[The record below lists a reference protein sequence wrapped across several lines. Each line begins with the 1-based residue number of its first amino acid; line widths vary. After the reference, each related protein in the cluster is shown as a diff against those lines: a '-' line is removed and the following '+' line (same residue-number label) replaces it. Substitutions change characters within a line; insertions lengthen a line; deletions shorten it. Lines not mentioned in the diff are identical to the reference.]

1 MLKYIILYKNG
12 KTWNGKAETIVDIP
26 VVACLLLAAKQ
37 TDGYTYL
44 YYSNGIRWC
53 YFDEVYSGSESKSVK
68 RTPNPKST
76 TKKQK
81 AFDEAYLEWTMEHF
95 AKYDNCPSVKEYK
108 KWLWVQKNEKAVKV
122 DKDGFIPWYGGEMP
136 VPRGTM
142 VHVKLRSGKEVI
154 CTAGY
159 HPSSKQF
166 KRLSDNW
173 LYATDWSHDNEPGD
187 IVAYRVYDEEPKPS
201 DDKHINFPSGA
212 SISWKSSDDIFLSSY
227 DIHELSKLKPGDYK
241 IAFYTNKPPIK
252 TTYTFWLGATGEIVD
267 DK

>member
-1 MLKYIILYKNG
+1 MLKYTILYKNG
-12 KTWNGKAETIVDIP
+12 KTWNGKADRVADIP
-26 VVACLLLAAKQ
+26 VVDCIIMSVVF
-37 TDGYTYL
+37 DGADGDNVHVYL
-44 YYSNGIRWC
+44 SQRGKWNYIWRIWQ
-53 YFDEVYSGSESKSVK
+53 EHPKK
-68 RTPNPKST
+68 RTPNPNSK

-81 AFDEAYLEWTMEHF
+81 AFDQAYADWAATRRPDVYIWGSGHAEYSIQ
-95 AKYDNCPSVKEYK
+95 AYK
-108 KWLWVQKNEKAVKV
+108 KWLWEQKN
-122 DKDGFIPWYGGEMP
+122 DSFIPWHGGEMP

-173 LYATDWSHDNEPGD
+173 LYATDWSHDNEPED
-187 IVAYRVYDEEPKPS
+187 IVAYRVYDEELKPS

-227 DIHELSKLKPGDYK
+227 DIHELSKLKPGNYK
-241 IAFYTNKPPIK
+241 IALYTSKPPIK
-252 TTYTFWLGATGEIVD
+252 TTYTFWLGANGEIVD
-267 DK
+267 D

>member
-1 MLKYIILYKNG
+1 MLKYTILYKNG
-12 KTWNGKAETIVDIP
+12 KTWNGKAEKLVDVP
-26 VVACLLLAAKQ
+26 VADCVLMTTTMPVAENSCVDVYRTSNNKWKHSYRVVYAKPKQ
-37 TDGYTYL
+37 
-44 YYSNGIRWC
+44 
-53 YFDEVYSGSESKSVK
+53 KK
-68 RTPNPKST
+68 RTPNPNSK

-81 AFDEAYLEWTMEHF
+81 AFDEAYVDWAAVRLPEVYIWGSGHAEYSIQ
-95 AKYDNCPSVKEYK
+95 AYK
-108 KWLWVQKNEKAVKV
+108 KWLWEQKN
-122 DKDGFIPWYGGEMP
+122 DSFIPWHGGEMP

-173 LYATDWSHDNEPGD
+173 LYATDWSHDNEPED
-187 IVAYRVYDEEPKPS
+187 IVAYRVYDEELKPS

-227 DIHELSKLKPGDYK
+227 DIHELSKLKPGNYK
-241 IAFYTNKPPIK
+241 IALYTSKPPIK
-252 TTYTFWLGATGEIVD
+252 TTYTFWLGANGEIVD